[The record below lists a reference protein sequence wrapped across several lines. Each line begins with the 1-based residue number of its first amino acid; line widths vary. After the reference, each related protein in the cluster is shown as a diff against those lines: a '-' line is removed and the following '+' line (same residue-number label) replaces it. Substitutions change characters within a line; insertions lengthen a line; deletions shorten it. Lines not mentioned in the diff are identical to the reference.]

1 MEITLELVDRL
12 RKRANVSYEEA
23 KAVLEE
29 AEGNLLDALIL
40 LEQRGKIRSDGG
52 ESAHYSTKSGEETAP
67 PSPEPQAQS
76 WEKEEQGGVW
86 SHIGRALTEN
96 RFEIWRRGVY
106 TDSIPLI
113 IFILLVVLAF
123 WITLPLLVIGLLCG
137 FRYRFA
143 GPDFDDNAVSQAVN
157 HAADAVG
164 DAMERVRAE
173 AEQAAHKKQSKQ

>member
-12 RKRANVSYEEA
+12 RKRADVSYEEA

-29 AEGNLLDALIL
+29 TDGNLLDALIL

-52 ESAHYSTKSGEETAP
+52 QSAQYSTKSGEETSASFGETP
-67 PSPEPQAQS
+67 PPYTEA
-76 WEKEEQGGVW
+76 EKKGGIW
-86 SHIGRALTEN
+86 SHIGHCLTDN

-113 IFILLVVLAF
+113 IFGLLVLLAF
-123 WITLPLLVIGLLCG
+123 WITLPLMVIGLLFG

-157 HAADAVG
+157 HAADAMG
-164 DAMERVRAE
+164 DAMERVRAQ
-173 AEQAAHKKQSKQ
+173 AEQAVHKKQSKQ

>member
-12 RKRANVSYEEA
+12 RKRADVSYEEA

-29 AEGNLLDALIL
+29 TDGNLLDALIL
-40 LEQRGKIRSDGG
+40 LEQRDKIRSDGG
-52 ESAHYSTKSGEETAP
+52 PSAQYSTKSGEETSASFGETP
-67 PSPEPQAQS
+67 PPYTEA
-76 WEKEEQGGVW
+76 EKKGGIW
-86 SHIGRALTEN
+86 SHIGHCLTDN

-113 IFILLVVLAF
+113 IFGLLVLLAF
-123 WITLPLLVIGLLCG
+123 WITLPLMVIGLLFG

-157 HAADAVG
+157 HAADAMG
-164 DAMERVRAE
+164 DAMERVRAQ

>member
-12 RKRANVSYEEA
+12 RKRADVSYEEA

-29 AEGNLLDALIL
+29 TDGNLLDALIL

-52 ESAHYSTKSGEETAP
+52 QSTQYSTKSGEETSASFGETP
-67 PSPEPQAQS
+67 PPYTEA
-76 WEKEEQGGVW
+76 EKKGGIW
-86 SHIGRALTEN
+86 SHIGHCLTDN

-113 IFILLVVLAF
+113 IFGLLVLLAF
-123 WITLPLLVIGLLCG
+123 WITLPLMVIGLLFG

-157 HAADAVG
+157 HAADAMG
-164 DAMERVRAE
+164 DAMERVRAQ
-173 AEQAAHKKQSKQ
+173 AEQAVHKKQSKQ